1 MPEKEGL
8 PDRAKEGGATV
19 VSRAKGGGA
28 TAGGGGATAVS
39 SAKGG
44 GASATPAV
52 EGSMADA
59 SRQSNAAASTAPTSV
74 PRILASA
81 ALAGVPRIVASTAPA
96 GMPHVIPSAAT
107 AGGPSAAQPN
117 PSHRKDDEPV
127 DRIFVTKIATLLV
140 GGILKERIL
149 DRNEE
154 GNYVYDNDGM
164 LKQSE
169 RSLIDRS
176 SGDPVKDEWAQLE

>member
-1 MPEKEGL
+1 MLWVYIGL
-8 PDRAKEGGATV
+8 VRWGQMSFQLYDGINCACCGMHHPKKHFEFCKIMILCKICYD
-19 VSRAKGGGA
+19 
-28 TAGGGGATAVS
+28 
-39 SAKGG
+39 
-44 GASATPAV
+44 
-52 EGSMADA
+52 DA
-59 SRQSNAAASTAPTSV
+59 YS
-74 PRILASA
+74 
-81 ALAGVPRIVASTAPA
+81 
-96 GMPHVIPSAAT
+96 
-107 AGGPSAAQPN
+107 

-140 GGILKERIL
+140 GGILKERIP

-176 SGDPVKDEWAQLE
+176 SGDSVKDEWAQLE